1 MIFIGLY
8 SYIDDVGESHSVRYA
23 AGANTGFEVLN
34 AVPDAPSY
42 VKYNA
47 PLYKADRRT
56 RGRVAY
62 ERGPGRQYKF
72 ITSGPDQRRSESTG
86 PDGITR
92 GSYSYLDDK
101 GTQRTIQ
108 YIAGPGIGYRVVQST
123 TGPGTH
129 LLPRPAVP
137 EFGIRFPE
145 SNDIVDDEG
154 SGFKPGGGGSRP
166 FGNQNNRISTAGDN
180 DDSDKRD
187 RDNLLSNGIDVLQS
201 GNSNGNTDDSDGDD
215 GNLGSNFNR
224 GGSSTGRPSGG
235 GGVNFRPGGSGGLAG
250 NGGSGDGSGGGSG
263 GKDGGNRG
271 SGGNSNDDGE
281 EDYDGFSDNKRPYF
295 NNNRNK
301 NNNSNSNKFNRN
313 KPNRN
318 SSNTGGGGSG
328 GSGYKGDEY
337 DDSDDRKGSTSGPGS
352 SSGDWRKRA
361 RESTITNVG
370 SWYVGLPP
378 GVAVRAHVQNIDLL
392 PAGQGVESPGQAL
405 KREDHARLLKIY

>member
-1 MIFIGLY
+1 M
-8 SYIDDVGESHSVRYA
+8 RYA

-86 PDGITR
+86 PDGVTR

-101 GTQRTIQ
+101 GVQRTIQ

-137 EFGIRFPE
+137 EFNIPYPQ
-145 SNDIVDDEG
+145 SNDIVDNEG
-154 SGFKPGGGGSRP
+154 SGFKTGGSRP
-166 FGNQNNRISTAGDN
+166 FSYQNNRISTDEDGD
-180 DDSDKRD
+180 DTEKLD
-187 RDNLLSNGIDVLQS
+187 RDPLLSNAIDVLDPTNT
-201 GNSNGNTDDSDGDD
+201 GND
-215 GNLGSNFNR
+215 LGSR
-224 GGSSTGRPSGG
+224 G
-235 GGVNFRPGGSGGLAG
+235 
-250 NGGSGDGSGGGSG
+250 DSGGGSSNG
-263 GKDGGNRG
+263 FDDDDISGDDSSFHQDGSTPRPITGFRPTRPSVGSGSSLRPVNTAGNRV
-271 SGGNSNDDGE
+271 
-281 EDYDGFSDNKRPYF
+281 
-295 NNNRNK
+295 
-301 NNNSNSNKFNRN
+301 
-313 KPNRN
+313 
-318 SSNTGGGGSG
+318 
-328 GSGYKGDEY
+328 
-337 DDSDDRKGSTSGPGS
+337 PGS
-352 SSGDWRKRA
+352 SSGNSGDDDDFNGFDSISDTIKRPIFNKNNSNRNNIDNRHKPNRDRNESSGSGVGFRDDNYDESHDRDRDGPASSSPSNDWRKRA
-361 RESTITNVG
+361 RHSTIIKNVG

-392 PAGQGVESPGQAL
+392 PAGHGVESPGQAA
-405 KREDHARLLKIY
+405 KREDNERYLKIF